1 MSIFKKIKRALL
13 FPLIGIIFASSALI
27 PSTPVYAEPVQNP
40 ETEVTT
46 TTTTENTTEQSG
58 NTSNT
63 SQTQTTTEATTQE
76 PENTEKTDEKESEEG
91 TTCYSQV
98 GGLGWLICPIMSF
111 LSRAVDTIYGL
122 IEDFLIL
129 EPISTEEDS
138 PIFTIWLYAR
148 NITNIVFI
156 IFLMVVIYSQIT
168 GFGIS
173 NYGIK
178 KALPRLIISVI
189 LVNLSYLICVLA
201 VDVSNIVGHSLH
213 DFLIGVA
220 DSAASSSQLGEGVT
234 VSFYNV
240 FTTIAV
246 GGVIGAL
253 AIGLS
258 GGFLALLLA
267 IIPVILGGIVAV
279 AIGLVTVSLRHAVI
293 ILLVTISPLAFVA
306 YLLPNTEKWY
316 KKWVGLFSQMLFF
329 YPMFSLLFGVSRV
342 ASGILIGSADSML
355 GIILGLAVQVLPLIF
370 AIKMMKMSGTIL
382 GSISRTLGRI
392 EDKASAGVR
401 AYTEPARELARAK
414 QLANGLKKPFNPL
427 SGASWRAAAH
437 KRNANLQ
444 HLQKQ
449 ADSTVSDLTSE
460 QLNALRINK
469 RIIGYDKNN
478 QPIYTQRPA
487 HRSNKYMDA
496 ESAAR
501 DANLRK
507 QVSDL
512 AVENTYSTLGDYLK
526 DNNIKG
532 RANRNSSQMGGHY
545 LNLRKQLDI
554 KLNNDEADE
563 RFYNENIMKAAERDI
578 ETGELKHK
586 ELYDEY
592 IKGALGS
599 YGYSINQKTAEGRRL
614 AEQAAV
620 NIIGN
625 AYSRSDAQRAQDI
638 KRFEGYMDRQVT
650 KEVLRQYED
659 MIKYDNIDG
668 IIAAHNVL
676 SMRGDYDKIAEH
688 MTDYMNSGKVKLGED
703 AANRLAMNFLG
714 MKDAAPA
721 LARIGKFINM
731 ETWALTDGKRQ
742 TKEVTMKQYLTGIVD
757 GDQNEDGS
765 QYTTKINLA
774 SAMAGTKL
782 TGIDRTSY
790 GAFDAITRQ
799 ITSEEYS
806 MEEAIDARWEIEKS
820 MLPQEVSALPTFT
833 SGSEQILSMVA
844 HMTGMKFN
852 QKTRKWEDGISGRKD
867 LDDFQKE
874 VESKVSRKIM
884 DTYLASLTANDL
896 ISMKSDAWAGIM
908 ARHELDIARENGIDL
923 ETTEGQKMAHELAK
937 AELKNKLKDHIDKV
951 ATYNLNADKMK
962 STVFGDL
969 DVAKRQEE
977 LHKEQ
982 LKRDKE
988 YMDSLNNAA

>member
-63 SQTQTTTEATTQE
+63 SQTQTTTEAITQE

-148 NITNIVFI
+148 NITNIFFI
-156 IFLMVVIYSQIT
+156 IFLMVVIYSQVT

-382 GSISRTLGRI
+382 GSISKTLGRI
-392 EDKASAGVR
+392 EDKANAGVR
-401 AYTEPARELARAK
+401 AYTEPGRELARAK
-414 QLANGLKKPFNPL
+414 QLAKGMKKPFNPL
-427 SGASWRAAAH
+427 SGTSWRAAAH

-444 HLQKQ
+444 HLQNQ

-460 QLNALRINK
+460 QLNALRMNK

-526 DNNIKG
+526 DNKIQG

-545 LNLRKQLDI
+545 LNLRTQLEA
-554 KLNNDEADE
+554 KVHNDEADE
-563 RFYNENIMKAAERDI
+563 RFYNETIIKAAERDI
-578 ETGELKHK
+578 ETGELKNK
-586 ELYDEY
+586 ELYEKY
-592 IKGALGS
+592 VKGALGGD
-599 YGYSINQKTAEGRRL
+599 GYNINQATAEGRRL
-614 AEQAAV
+614 AEQAAMNV
-620 NIIGN
+620 IGN
-625 AYSRSDAQRAQDI
+625 AYSHSDAQRAQNV
-638 KRFEGYMDRQVT
+638 KRFEAYMDRQVT
-650 KEVLRQYED
+650 KEVVRQYED

-668 IIAAHNVL
+668 IIAAHNIL
-676 SMRGDYDKIAEH
+676 AMRGDYDKITEH
-688 MTDYMNSGKVKLGED
+688 MTDYMNKGKIKLTED
-703 AANRLAMNFLG
+703 AANRLAMNFLS
-714 MKDAAPA
+714 MKDKDPD
-721 LARIGKFINM
+721 LARLGKFMNM
-731 ETWALTDGKRQ
+731 ETWAYTDGKRHTQ
-742 TKEVTMKQYLTGIVD
+742 EITMEQYLTGVID
-757 GDQNEDGS
+757 NDRDID
-765 QYTTKINLA
+765 YKTKINVA
-774 SAMAGTKL
+774 SGLEGTKL
-782 TGIDRTSY
+782 TGIDRTFY
-790 GAFDAITRQ
+790 GSLDNILGQ
-799 ITSEEYS
+799 ITEDKYTV
-806 MEEAIDARWEIEKS
+806 EEAVAMRKKIEKA
-820 MLPQEVSALPTFT
+820 LAPQQISALPTFA
-833 SGSEQILSMVA
+833 SGSEQIHSMAGHMFGVKWDSNKGEYVDNINNGKKSAFQQEVDRQVADYVVETYTGGLTPRNLIDMKTDTWLALKARLKYNTGLDLSDPKQAAEAEEQAKLKLRSLFSRQIEKLSSNNMNID
-844 HMTGMKFN
+844 TMKLS
-852 QKTRKWEDGISGRKD
+852 IRKD
-867 LDDFQKE
+867 L
-874 VESKVSRKIM
+874 
-884 DTYLASLTANDL
+884 
-896 ISMKSDAWAGIM
+896 
-908 ARHELDIARENGIDL
+908 GID
-923 ETTEGQKMAHELAK
+923 
-937 AELKNKLKDHIDKV
+937 
-951 ATYNLNADKMK
+951 
-962 STVFGDL
+962 
-969 DVAKRQEE
+969 
-977 LHKEQ
+977 
-982 LKRDKE
+982 
-988 YMDSLNNAA
+988 